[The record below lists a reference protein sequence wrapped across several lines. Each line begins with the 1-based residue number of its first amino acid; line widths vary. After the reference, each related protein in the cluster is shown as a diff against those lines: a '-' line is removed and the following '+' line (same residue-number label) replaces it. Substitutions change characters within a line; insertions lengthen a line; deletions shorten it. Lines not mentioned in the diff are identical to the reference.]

1 MRSRLRLSRIFLAT
15 PALCH
20 TGLQSKAERRSSVSP
35 TYSQQEVRRRKLHY
49 LKAECAKS
57 WSAWRWGADRNQ
69 DTRMQTESDR
79 RRKWE
84 NYSDK
89 DGKWHM
95 KKEVKKFWAS
105 KNKKR
110 RIDDE
115 MLATVRKTEGCTQT
129 RWEIGAG
136 SQFIEKPLVENLK
149 RPRETE
155 QIQS

>member
-1 MRSRLRLSRIFLAT
+1 
-15 PALCH
+15 
-20 TGLQSKAERRSSVSP
+20 
-35 TYSQQEVRRRKLHY
+35 
-49 LKAECAKS
+49 
-57 WSAWRWGADRNQ
+57 
-69 DTRMQTESDR
+69 MQTESDR